1 MSKKWNRRD
10 EKPEVEKQSD
20 YYKLKTQAVN
30 DLITANEENSPEV
43 SEEELRAYRSG
54 PKLKLAD
61 WVKLV
66 FVKFWFAGAVCFF
79 IVWGLGSFFAD
90 ELDQLF
96 VTGIVLGMV
105 TDLLTNNVLRFFEKT
120 PGENRQWIMVNRR
133 GTPGL
138 LLNILYGFVVLALV
152 WGLYNAI
159 NLIAAGLTGQ
169 ADRVVLGVEPILFGL
184 FSMGFDLLL
193 LWVKG
198 AIQKLRRTAA
208 S

>member
-1 MSKKWNRRD
+1 MSKKRNRRD
-10 EKPEVEKQSD
+10 EKPEIEKQSD
-20 YYKLKTQAVN
+20 YYKLKTQAVD
-30 DLITANEENSPEV
+30 DLVTANEENSPEV

-54 PKLKLAD
+54 PKLKLAG

-79 IVWGLGSFFAD
+79 IIWGLGGFFAD
-90 ELDQLF
+90 ELDLLF

-120 PGENRQWIMVNRR
+120 PGENRQWIMVASR
-133 GTPGL
+133 GTAGL
-138 LLNILYGFVVLALV
+138 FLNILYGFVVLALV
-152 WGLYNAI
+152 WGLYNVI

-169 ADRVVLGVEPILFGL
+169 PDRVVLGVEPILFGL
-184 FSMGFDLLL
+184 FCMGFDLLL
-193 LWVKG
+193 LQAKG
-198 AIQKLRRTAA
+198 AIQRLRRSAA

>member
-1 MSKKWNRRD
+1 MSKRRNRQ

-30 DLITANEENSPEV
+30 DLVTANVENSPEV

-79 IVWGLGSFFAD
+79 IIWGLGGFFAD
-90 ELDQLF
+90 ELDLLF

-120 PGENRQWIMVNRR
+120 PGENQRWIMVERR

-138 LLNILYGFVVLALV
+138 FLNILYGFVVLALV

-159 NLIAAGLTGQ
+159 NLAAAGLTGQ
-169 ADRVVLGVEPILFGL
+169 TDRVVLGVEPIVFGL
-184 FSMGFDLLL
+184 FCMGFDLLL
-193 LWVKG
+193 LQAKH
-198 AIQKLRRTAA
+198 AIQRLRRPAA
-208 S
+208 H

>member
-1 MSKKWNRRD
+1 MSKKWNRRG

-20 YYKLKTQAVN
+20 YYKLKTQAVD
-30 DLITANEENSPEV
+30 DLVNANEENSPEV